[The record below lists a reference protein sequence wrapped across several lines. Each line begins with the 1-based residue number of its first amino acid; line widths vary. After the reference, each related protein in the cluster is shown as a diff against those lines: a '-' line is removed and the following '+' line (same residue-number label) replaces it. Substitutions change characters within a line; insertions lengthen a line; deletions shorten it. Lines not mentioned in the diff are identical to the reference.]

1 MTFTES
7 DTMRMDWLEA
17 HPSFCAEQDESGWC
31 YWFEEGTQSWG
42 GFQTLR
48 QAIDNAIRWTL

>member
-1 MTFTES
+1 MTPT
-7 DTMRMDWLEA
+7 DTIRMDWLEA
-17 HPSFCAEQDESGWC
+17 HPSFCTEQDESGWC

-48 QAIDNAIRWTL
+48 HAIDNAIRWTP